1 MTKRMIRRRDKSGGK
16 PISLRTQG
24 ERIRRTANSLDSSK
38 SELVVL
44 PNTPKAIVVLPQVGL
59 ALGLRLNFDLPV
71 VYRYLGG
78 IPVLNIANIVAN
90 IGI

>member
-1 MTKRMIRRRDKSGGK
+1 M
-16 PISLRTQG
+16 
-24 ERIRRTANSLDSSK
+24 
-38 SELVVL
+38 L